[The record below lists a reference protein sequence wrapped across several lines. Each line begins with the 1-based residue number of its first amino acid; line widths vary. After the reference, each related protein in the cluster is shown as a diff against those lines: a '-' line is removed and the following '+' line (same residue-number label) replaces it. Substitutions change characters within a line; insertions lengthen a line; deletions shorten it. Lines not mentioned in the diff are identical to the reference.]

1 MIRLGIAVP
10 LRLVQVRSLV
20 SGKDLPTI
28 RLTDAKRKDIDE
40 IIQPSVPKA
49 PVTVTGDECVQIGG
63 RPIEHTEDRTVRIF
77 RAARE
82 ATQSPWNNTKSWRIE
97 FDNRQR
103 WENPLMGWS
112 STGDPLSN
120 ISMNLKFASQEDAV
134 AFCEKNKWTYEIE
147 KEHFRQVKPK
157 SYGENFAWS
166 KRMRVSTK

>member
-1 MIRLGIAVP
+1 MLYYE
-10 LRLVQVRSLV
+10 L
-20 SGKDLPTI
+20 LPQGH
-28 RLTDAKRKDIDE
+28 TD
-40 IIQPSVPKA
+40 
-49 PVTVTGDECVQIGG
+49 TGDVYTNQLQKLADVVREK
-63 RPIEHTEDRTVRIF
+63 RPMKEGKAIKWLKTFLSPYIF
-77 RAARE
+77 
-82 ATQSPWNNTKSWRIE
+82 QSWRIE

-147 KEHFRQVKPK
+147 EHFRQVKPK

>member
-82 ATQSPWNNTKSWRIE
+82 ATQSPWNNTKVNLYFQGIDRVLLQAFVVCNSVNLRKLVCKAV
-97 FDNRQR
+97 D
-103 WENPLMGWS
+103 
-112 STGDPLSN
+112 LS
-120 ISMNLKFASQEDAV
+120 LRV
-134 AFCEKNKWTYEIE
+134 TEKN
-147 KEHFRQVKPK
+147 
-157 SYGENFAWS
+157 
-166 KRMRVSTK
+166 